1 MTALN
6 DLKQALQDLEAQTTR
21 DHQSLQD
28 RIDAAV
34 AAKEAQDDA
43 AFNEAIGDVRALT
56 QRIASQTAAVQQ
68 TAASIGPADVPAAPV
83 ADAAPAATDAQTAPP
98 VQTTQTA
105 TTDPTGTT
113 AGTDA
118 ISNVPDG
125 AMSTAAPG
133 ASVDPLT
140 QAPVAQVPGDVVSS
154 NATASDTAAPATA
167 PADEDEVPPA
177 ADTTVPTGRA

>member
-6 DLKQALQDLEAQTTR
+6 DLKQALHD
-21 DHQSLQD
+21 LQD
-28 RIDAAV
+28 QATRNQQSIEDRINAAV
-34 AAKEAQDDA
+34 AAKEAEDDQ

-56 QRIASQTAAVQQ
+56 QQLAAQTTVVHQTAA
-68 TAASIGPADVPAAPV
+68 AIAPSDLPAAPV

-113 AGTDA
+113 AELSTV
-118 ISNVPDG
+118 SNVPDG

-154 NATASDTAAPATA
+154 NATTADTATPAPV
-167 PADEDEVPPA
+167 PADADEVPPA